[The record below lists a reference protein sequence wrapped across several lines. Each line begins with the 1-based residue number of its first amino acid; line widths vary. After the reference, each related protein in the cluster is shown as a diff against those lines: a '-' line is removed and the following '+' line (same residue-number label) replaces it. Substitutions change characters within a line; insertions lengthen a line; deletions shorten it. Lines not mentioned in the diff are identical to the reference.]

1 MASYTIVKEDYT
13 PSPDTNLPP
22 LSWSERLVNVYK
34 DTHKRAITFPVSPS
48 IKIWHQPNK
57 VLDSLYSCTNI
68 EVTPEDTL
76 VAGKRLKDSGF
87 NPMILN
93 FADDLDAGGVVDNG
107 NIAQEESLWRRTNLC
122 ATQLMDFYPLL
133 QNPIQEGIYSPV
145 VTVFKDTEENKC
157 VDLETPWQAAFIAVP
172 GLKHPRVNSQQLV
185 SKEDVVRMRAKVE
198 LILQTGKLYN
208 HDALV
213 LGPLG
218 CGVWHSPPHQMAT
231 IFRNVI
237 GEHKGVFTHITFAC
251 YDKGHAGNGS
261 NYTIFKNILTA
272 H

>member
-13 PSPDTNLPP
+13 PSSDTLPP
-22 LSWSERLVNVYK
+22 LSWSEHLVNIYK
-34 DTHKRAITFPVSPS
+34 DTHKRAITFPIGPS
-48 IKIWHQPNK
+48 VKVRHQPKK
-57 VLDSLYSCTNI
+57 VLDVLYSCTSI

-76 VAGKRLKDSGF
+76 IAGKRLKDGGF

-122 ATQLMDFYPLL
+122 ATQLQDFYPLL
-133 QNPIQEGIYSPV
+133 QDPIQEGVYSPV
-145 VTVFKDTEENKC
+145 VTVFKDTEANKC
-157 VDLETPWQAAFIAVP
+157 IDLETPWQAAFIAVP
-172 GLKHPRVNSQQLV
+172 GLKHPRLNSQKRV
-185 SKEDVVRMRAKVE
+185 SEEDVERMRAKVE
-198 LILQTGKLYN
+198 LILQTGNVYN

-218 CGVWHSPPHQMAT
+218 CGVWHSPPHQMAV

-237 GEHKGVFTHITFAC
+237 REHKGVCKHITFAC
-251 YDKGHAGNGS
+251 YTKGHAGNGS
-261 NYTIFKNILTA
+261 NYRIFKDIVP
-272 H
+272 